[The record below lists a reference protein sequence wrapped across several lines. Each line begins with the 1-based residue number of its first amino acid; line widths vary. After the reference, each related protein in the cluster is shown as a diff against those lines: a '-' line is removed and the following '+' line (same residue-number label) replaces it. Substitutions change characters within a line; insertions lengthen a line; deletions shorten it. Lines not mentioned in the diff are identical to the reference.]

1 LSGLSNEEDCYKF
14 KFQKTH
20 LSIMNRSPVK
30 KGEILKIY
38 VDGASRGNPGPAASA
53 FLFVHNG
60 NIIHDECV
68 FIGTATNNTAEYQAI
83 INALK
88 TAERFSRGHL
98 QVYSDSN
105 LAIQQINKK
114 WKINYPHLSKLCREV
129 YKLRDKYEQV
139 EFIHIGRNN
148 PYIQKC
154 DKLCNDRLDAEGFK
168 S

>member
-1 LSGLSNEEDCYKF
+1 
-14 KFQKTH
+14 
-20 LSIMNRSPVK
+20 MNRSPVK
-30 KGEILKIY
+30 KGDKLKIY

-53 FLFVHNG
+53 FLLVQND
-60 NIIHDECV
+60 IMVHDECV

-88 TAERFSRGHL
+88 VAERFSRGHI

-105 LAIQQINKK
+105 LAVQQINKK
-114 WKINYPHLSKLCREV
+114 WKINYPHLSKMCGEV
-129 YKLRDKYEQV
+129 YKLCEKYEKV
-139 EFIHIGRNN
+139 EFFHVGRNN

-154 DKLCNDRLDAEGFK
+154 DTLCNERLDAEL